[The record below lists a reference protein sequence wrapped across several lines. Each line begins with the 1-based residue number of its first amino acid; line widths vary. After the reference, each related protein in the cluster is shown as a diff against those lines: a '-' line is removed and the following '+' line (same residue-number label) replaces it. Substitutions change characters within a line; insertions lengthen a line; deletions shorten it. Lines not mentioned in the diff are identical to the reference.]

1 MENFLSTVLN
11 KYAKIFLTLLDI
23 INFMPYNCI
32 QLIMVDSKR
41 HIAAIQ
47 KISGQTVSVD
57 VNTTVVHNIHSLDN
71 LLLGIIILAI
81 ISIINLVIILG

>member
-1 MENFLSTVLN
+1 M
-11 KYAKIFLTLLDI
+11 
-23 INFMPYNCI
+23 

-41 HIAAIQ
+41 HIATIQ
-47 KISGQTVSVD
+47 KISGLTMSFE
-57 VNTTVVHNIHSLDN
+57 VNRTNSHNITSLDN

>member
-1 MENFLSTVLN
+1 M
-11 KYAKIFLTLLDI
+11 
-23 INFMPYNCI
+23 

-41 HIAAIQ
+41 HIATIQ
-47 KISGQTVSVD
+47 KISGQTMSFE
-57 VNTTVVHNIHSLDN
+57 VNRTNSHNITSLDN

>member
-1 MENFLSTVLN
+1 M
-11 KYAKIFLTLLDI
+11 
-23 INFMPYNCI
+23 

-41 HIAAIQ
+41 HIATIQ
-47 KISGQTVSVD
+47 KISGQTMSFE
-57 VNTTVVHNIHSLDN
+57 VNRTSSHNITSLDN